1 MNDQQRN
8 STGLPSMAR
17 AIKLLSFILLLAL
30 ASVIR
35 AQSPLTTCATVD
47 LDGPSEV
54 DPGAQVIFKIRI
66 TGPVHTTKPEF
77 KWTVS
82 AGTITTGQ
90 GTQEI
95 TVDTVGLGGQDITAT
110 AELSGAP
117 LGCKASFSITTQVK
131 PPPIVCFRPFDEYG
145 DIRFEDEKARL
156 DNFAIQITNEPL
168 AIGQILM
175 FAGRETYEDEA
186 AERLARAKSYMVNV
200 RGVDQNR
207 ILTNDCGFRGDLSI
221 RLVMIPA
228 GIAPLTCDDSLQV
241 PFAEVKFTKPRPKS
255 SKNRR

>member
-1 MNDQQRN
+1 M
-8 STGLPSMAR
+8 
-17 AIKLLSFILLLAL
+17 IKTIQVVLGFLVLTLA
-30 ASVIR
+30 AVGR

-47 LDGPSEV
+47 LDGPSEAE
-54 DPGAQVIFKIRI
+54 PGTQVVFKIRI
-66 TGPVHTTKPEF
+66 TGPIHTTRPDF
-77 KWTVS
+77 NWTVS

-95 TVDTVGLGGQDITAT
+95 TVDTVGLGGQEITVT

-117 LGCKASFSITTQVK
+117 PGCKASFSRTTQVK

-156 DNFAIQITNEPL
+156 DNFAIQITNDPL
-168 AIGQILM
+168 SIGQLLM
-175 FAGRETYEDEA
+175 FAGRETYKDEA
-186 AERLARAKSYMVNV
+186 AERLARAKSYIVNV

-207 ILTNDCGFRGDLSI
+207 ILTNDCGFREDLSI
-221 RLVMIPA
+221 RLIIVPA
-228 GIAPLTCDDSLQV
+228 GIAPLTCDDSFQV
-241 PFAEVKFTKPRPKS
+241 PFSEVKFTKQRPKS